1 MSAAKK
7 ALMSRVLVLLIVLT
21 LAFIWGNSMLGSE
34 QSADVSNGFLDFI
47 RPLLEILGL
56 ESGSDLWLRKL
67 AHFCEFALL
76 GAELSALSILKGKI
90 KLRDFSRGSM
100 YCLAAAAADETIQY
114 FSGRYSHV
122 LDVLLDFSG
131 SICGIVVICTV
142 FAAVIKYNG
151 KTI

>member
-1 MSAAKK
+1 MLYNRK
-7 ALMSRVLVLLIVLT
+7 AFAEKVLVLLICFT
-21 LAFIWGNSMLGSE
+21 LVFIWGNSMLNRE
-34 QSADVSNGFLDFI
+34 QSADISGGLLELI
-47 RPLLEILGL
+47 RPLLEVLGL
-56 ESGSDLWLRKL
+56 ECENDHWLRKL

>member
-34 QSADVSNGFLDFI
+34 QSAGVSNGFLDFI

-90 KLRDFSRGSM
+90 KLRDFSCGSM

>member
-1 MSAAKK
+1 
-7 ALMSRVLVLLIVLT
+7 MSRVLVLLIVLT